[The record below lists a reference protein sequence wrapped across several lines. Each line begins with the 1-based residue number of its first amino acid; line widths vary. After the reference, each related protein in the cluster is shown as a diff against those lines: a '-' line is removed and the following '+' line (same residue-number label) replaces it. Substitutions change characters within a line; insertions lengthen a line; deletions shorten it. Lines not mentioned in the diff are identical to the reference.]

1 MGGKSRKSGGVSK
14 RLIDRLKGNSSGTGS
29 SQSREKGESRL
40 PGLFNTGEENAR
52 TGDGVQDVPEPDEDE
67 EDDS

>member
-14 RLIDRLKGNSSGTGS
+14 RLIDKLKGNSSRP
-29 SQSREKGESRL
+29 REKSESRL

-52 TGDGVQDVPEPDEDE
+52 TGNGIQDVPEPDEDE
-67 EDDS
+67 ENKS